1 MKKTFVY
8 ALIAAAL
15 LQTSLLAQSTPFGGK
30 PARIPGT
37 IKAENFDEGPEGVA
51 FHNVEPVMDPDAKTG
66 PRALG
71 LAYRKT
77 PVELEEGW
85 GSMMLAAV
93 REGEWYSYTVQVDH
107 EGLYDAEFVVAG
119 WKDGDMAGSF
129 RIDFDGVDKTGL
141 IPVPNTQKWYLFKTI
156 TKTGI
161 ALKKGTYLMK
171 VTNVKGSDAINL
183 ASFRFNPTF
192 PLPAYVPP
200 KK

>member
-1 MKKTFVY
+1 LKKTLFFTLFVL
-8 ALIAAAL
+8 ALS
-15 LQTSLLAQSTPFGGK
+15 QTLALAQKTPFGGK

-37 IKAENFDEGPEGVA
+37 IKAENFDEGVEGIA
-51 FHNVEPVMDPDAKTG
+51 FHNVEPVMEPDAKTG

-85 GSMMLAAV
+85 GTMMLAAI
-93 REGEWYSYTVQVDH
+93 REGEWYNYTVQVDY

-119 WKDGDMAGSF
+119 WKDEPNGF
-129 RIDFDGVDKTGL
+129 RIEFDGVDKTGL
-141 IPVPNTQKWYLFKTI
+141 ISVPNTQKWYLFKTL

-161 ALKKGTYLMK
+161 ELKKGTYLMK

-183 ASFRFNPTF
+183 ASFRFNPQF
-192 PLPAYVPP
+192 ELPAYVPP